1 MSSWETKA
9 LHNSDLINR
18 LDYDYTTLTH
28 RLDLSAADPTTQKR
42 PASPPLSPDDSPQSK
57 RQSRG
62 VPAITPQTDSF
73 IAQSSDTPPPYYGY
87 RSGDRKISF
96 VNQDTGVV
104 EIGTNLDSTYGSRNG
119 IIPSSSNL
127 SEPMMSSSIPPKFD
141 RDDSATA
148 LSSNASVLIGSPATQ
163 SQPGPAVQDFG
174 NPIPTPYFYP
184 PRLDPNLPSHFLTP
198 DQKGLD
204 SEGLLNPD
212 FYGSLDDLDQKSEW
226 SPLKRNKDD
235 LVTSVNIYRAA
246 WTQSARISSLLLGVF
261 FFFSFLFSWALF
273 SICLSSGY

>member
-1 MSSWETKA
+1 M
-9 LHNSDLINR
+9 
-18 LDYDYTTLTH
+18 
-28 RLDLSAADPTTQKR
+28 
-42 PASPPLSPDDSPQSK
+42 
-57 RQSRG
+57 
-62 VPAITPQTDSF
+62 PAITPQTDSF

-104 EIGTNLDSTYGSRNG
+104 EIGTSKCMDDASQSPNLDSTYGSRNG
-119 IIPSSSNL
+119 IIPSSSNP

-163 SQPGPAVQDFG
+163 SQSGPAVQDFG

-204 SEGLLNPD
+204 SEGLLNPEL
-212 FYGSLDDLDQKSEW
+212 YGFLDDLDQKSE
-226 SPLKRNKDD
+226 
-235 LVTSVNIYRAA
+235 
-246 WTQSARISSLLLGVF
+246 
-261 FFFSFLFSWALF
+261 
-273 SICLSSGY
+273 